1 MEQQEIKER
10 IYQFLTKLKKAD
22 GLEYDTEL
30 FKSKYITSLFALQIV
45 MFLEKEFGIQA
56 RCGLHCAPLAH
67 KTLGTF
73 PQGTVRFSV
82 NPLTR
87 FEDIDYLQAAVCE
100 VMGI

>member
-45 MFLEKEFGIQA
+45 QFTEQEFHI
-56 RCGLHCAPLAH
+56 
-67 KTLGTF
+67 KLG
-73 PQGTVRFSV
+73 RK
-82 NPLTR
+82 
-87 FEDIDYLQAAVCE
+87 DITEANFHTINAMAELVHQRLSS
-100 VMGI
+100 GR